1 MTFMSLIYIL
11 VTFLPVW
18 TWHQWFLA
26 LHTPYRYGRLIG
38 NLIGKYLYRPYR
50 VRRRPKYRGE
60 DVTVIIPTITDDM
73 AEIRPHLL
81 SILATPIH
89 QVILITTDNRKAR
102 LLAFTEDIADRR
114 IQVRSV
120 PIANKRTQ
128 LAAVIPSVRTAISV
142 LVDDDVTWTPTILP
156 WLLAPFEIPK
166 NGSVGVGMAAIR
178 TRSGPLLTRCIN
190 FLGAVYLE
198 RRNFEGAATL
208 TLDGGISCM
217 SGRTNA
223 LRTCILQDEAF
234 LDAFCHE
241 KFNGVPLA
249 TGDDK
254 MITRWLVQKGWGMY
268 VQYHPEA
275 QLLTTLEN
283 GFKFLYQCQR
293 WAGSSWRGNYKTLF
307 VESNPWAVCKSQPWT
322 FYAKYIAVFT
332 SMGLITDPLT
342 WYCYY
347 QIRPL
352 LDPASVW
359 TGNSGWVLMFL
370 IYLFTKT
377 IKLESLFR
385 RHPRD
390 LGFLPVSILFGLFH
404 GFIKMKAFCKD
415 KGWLSR

>member
-1 MTFMSLIYIL
+1 MSLTSFLLTL
-11 VTFLPVW
+11 VPVW
-18 TWHQWFLA
+18 TWHQCFLA

-38 NLIGKYLYRPYR
+38 NLIGKYLYRPYP
-50 VRRRPKYRGE
+50 VLHNPKYTGE
-60 DVTVIIPTITDDM
+60 DVTVLVPTITDDM
-73 AEIRPHLL
+73 EELRPHFL

-89 QVILITTDNRKAR
+89 QFILVTTHNRKAK
-102 LLAFTEDIADRR
+102 LLAFARELADPR
-114 IQVRSV
+114 IKVHSV

-128 LAAVIPSVRTAISV
+128 LAAVIPKVTTDICI
-142 LVDDDVTWTPTILP
+142 LVDDDVTWTRSILP
-156 WLLAPFEIPK
+156 WLLAPFENPR
-166 NGSVGVGMAAIR
+166 NGSVGVGMGAIR
-178 TRSGPLLTRCIN
+178 IRSGPLLTRCIN

-198 RRNFEGAATL
+198 RRNFEGASTL

-223 LRTCILQDEAF
+223 LRTCILQDESF
-234 LDAFCHE
+234 LNAFCHE
-241 KFNGVPLA
+241 TFNGIPLA

-275 QLLTTLEN
+275 QLLTTLET

-293 WAGSSWRGNYKTLF
+293 WAGSSWRGNYTSLF
-307 VESNPWAVCKSQPWT
+307 VESNPWAVFRKQPWT

-347 QIRPL
+347 QVRPL
-352 LDPASVW
+352 LDPASIW
-359 TGNSGWVLMFL
+359 AGNSGWVLMCFL
-370 IYLFTKT
+370 YLSTKAV
-377 IKLESLFR
+377 KLERLFR
-385 RHPRD
+385 AHPRD

-415 KGWLSR
+415 QGWLTR

>member
-1 MTFMSLIYIL
+1 MSFIMSS
-11 VTFLPVW
+11 VTFLLALLPDW

-26 LHTPYRYGRLIG
+26 LHTPYRYSRLIG
-38 NLIGKYLYRPYR
+38 NLIGKYLYRPYPVLR
-50 VRRRPKYRGE
+50 NPKYSGE

-73 AEIRPHLL
+73 EELRPHFL

-89 QVILITTDNRKAR
+89 QLILVTTDNRKAK
-102 LLAFTEDIADRR
+102 LLSFTKDLADPRV
-114 IQVRSV
+114 QVHSV

-128 LAAVIPSVRTAISV
+128 LAAVIPTVQTDICI
-142 LVDDDVTWTPTILP
+142 LVDDDVTWTCTILP
-156 WLLAPFEIPK
+156 WLLAPFEHPR
-166 NGSVGVGMAAIR
+166 NGSVDVGMAAIR
-178 TRSGPLLTRCIN
+178 IRSGPFFTRCIN

-241 KFNGVPLA
+241 KFNGVPFA

-254 MITRWLVQKGWGMY
+254 MITRWLVQKGWGI
-268 VQYHPEA
+268 
-275 QLLTTLEN
+275 

-307 VESNPWAVCKSQPWT
+307 VESNPWAVCKKQPWT

-332 SMGLITDPLT
+332 SMGLITDSLT

-352 LDPASVW
+352 LDPTSLWA
-359 TGNSGWVLMFL
+359 GNSGWVLMFL
-370 IYLFTKT
+370 LYLFTKT

-385 RHPRD
+385 AHPKD
-390 LGFLPVSILFGLFH
+390 MGFLPVSILFGLFH